1 MNTPPKANEYTSYNA
16 TKKIEIISDKNNK
29 ILIEMTILNSKL
41 YITGKYL
48 IIEKYPNKKFE
59 KYYSLDD
66 IKNINNFF
74 YSYKEI
80 EEILD
85 EIDYFIQLKTPKV
98 NEETNKMILSI
109 EIPSK
114 KFKEIIFQLNLTKK
128 SNEEH
133 ISDLYELL
141 NIDIDE
147 VKGIKKENEKL
158 KETNKLLKDKVEE
171 QEKELK
177 QLKELIN
184 TLSNKINENKEEY
197 NKNLNDFNQNNEQK
211 INELSQK
218 INEIN
223 NNNQNEEKDESKIK
237 IIINSIFKLNLPLAD
252 KNEME
257 FIKNAIENKLNQK
270 VKQFT
275 VIYRAT
281 LMGGEMRDIHKYI
294 DDKANTILLVRS
306 NNGKKFGG
314 FTTQTWDSK
323 NHYKKDDKAFVFS
336 INSKEIFSVKANN
349 VAIGC
354 FKDYGPIFGD
364 DADIYFWNSNMF
376 TTSFS
381 SNQRNYEYN
390 GKNNALTGNTNFIAQ
405 EIEMLKVEFDK

>member
-1 MNTPPKANEYTSYNA
+1 MNTPPKANEYTSDIA

-41 YITGKYL
+41 YIAGKYL

-114 KFKEIIFQLNLTKK
+114 KFKEIIFQLNSTKK

-405 EIEMLKVEFDK
+405 EIEMLKVEFD

>member
-41 YITGKYL
+41 YIAGKYL

-59 KYYSLDD
+59 KYYFLDD

-85 EIDYFIQLKTPKV
+85 EIDYFIQSKTPKV

-114 KFKEIIFQLNLTKK
+114 KFKEIIFQLNSTKK

-405 EIEMLKVEFDK
+405 EIEMLKVEFD

>member
-147 VKGIKKENEKL
+147 
-158 KETNKLLKDKVEE
+158 
-171 QEKELK
+171 
-177 QLKELIN
+177 
-184 TLSNKINENKEEY
+184 
-197 NKNLNDFNQNNEQK
+197 
-211 INELSQK
+211 
-218 INEIN
+218 
-223 NNNQNEEKDESKIK
+223 
-237 IIINSIFKLNLPLAD
+237 
-252 KNEME
+252 
-257 FIKNAIENKLNQK
+257 
-270 VKQFT
+270 
-275 VIYRAT
+275 
-281 LMGGEMRDIHKYI
+281 
-294 DDKANTILLVRS
+294 
-306 NNGKKFGG
+306 
-314 FTTQTWDSK
+314 
-323 NHYKKDDKAFVFS
+323 
-336 INSKEIFSVKANN
+336 
-349 VAIGC
+349 
-354 FKDYGPIFGD
+354 
-364 DADIYFWNSNMF
+364 
-376 TTSFS
+376 
-381 SNQRNYEYN
+381 
-390 GKNNALTGNTNFIAQ
+390 
-405 EIEMLKVEFDK
+405 

>member
-1 MNTPPKANEYTSYNA
+1 
-16 TKKIEIISDKNNK
+16 
-29 ILIEMTILNSKL
+29 
-41 YITGKYL
+41 
-48 IIEKYPNKKFE
+48 
-59 KYYSLDD
+59 
-66 IKNINNFF
+66 
-74 YSYKEI
+74 
-80 EEILD
+80 
-85 EIDYFIQLKTPKV
+85 
-98 NEETNKMILSI
+98 
-109 EIPSK
+109 
-114 KFKEIIFQLNLTKK
+114 
-128 SNEEH
+128 
-133 ISDLYELL
+133 
-141 NIDIDE
+141 
-147 VKGIKKENEKL
+147 
-158 KETNKLLKDKVEE
+158 
-171 QEKELK
+171 
-177 QLKELIN
+177 
-184 TLSNKINENKEEY
+184 
-197 NKNLNDFNQNNEQK
+197 
-211 INELSQK
+211 
-218 INEIN
+218 
-223 NNNQNEEKDESKIK
+223 
-237 IIINSIFKLNLPLAD
+237 
-252 KNEME
+252 ME

-405 EIEMLKVEFDK
+405 EIEMLKVEFD

>member
-1 MNTPPKANEYTSYNA
+1 MNTPPKANEYTSDIA

-41 YITGKYL
+41 YIAGKYL

-405 EIEMLKVEFDK
+405 EIEMLKVEFD

>member
-1 MNTPPKANEYTSYNA
+1 MNTPPKANEYTSDIE

-41 YITGKYL
+41 YIAGKYL

-85 EIDYFIQLKTPKV
+85 EIDYFIQSKTPKV

-405 EIEMLKVEFDK
+405 EIEMLKVEFD

>member
-1 MNTPPKANEYTSYNA
+1 MNTPPKANEYTSDIE

-218 INEIN
+218 INENN

-275 VIYRAT
+275 VIYRTT

-405 EIEMLKVEFDK
+405 EIEMLKVEFD

>member
-1 MNTPPKANEYTSYNA
+1 MNTPPKANEYTSDIA

-41 YITGKYL
+41 YIAGKYL

-184 TLSNKINENKEEY
+184 TLSNKIKENKEEY

-218 INEIN
+218 INENN

-275 VIYRAT
+275 VIYRTT

-405 EIEMLKVEFDK
+405 EIEMLKVEFD

>member
-41 YITGKYL
+41 YIAGKYL

-405 EIEMLKVEFDK
+405 EIEMLKVEFD

>member
-1 MNTPPKANEYTSYNA
+1 MNTPPKANEYTSDIA

-85 EIDYFIQLKTPKV
+85 EIDYFIQSKTPKV

-405 EIEMLKVEFDK
+405 EIEMLKVEFD

>member
-1 MNTPPKANEYTSYNA
+1 MNTPPKANEYTSDIA

-41 YITGKYL
+41 YIAGKYL

-85 EIDYFIQLKTPKV
+85 EIDYFIQSKTPKV

-405 EIEMLKVEFDK
+405 EIEMLKVEFD

>member
-41 YITGKYL
+41 YIAGKHL
-48 IIEKYPNKKFE
+48 TTEQYPNKKFE

-74 YSYKEI
+74 YSYKEM

-405 EIEMLKVEFDK
+405 EIEMLKVEFD